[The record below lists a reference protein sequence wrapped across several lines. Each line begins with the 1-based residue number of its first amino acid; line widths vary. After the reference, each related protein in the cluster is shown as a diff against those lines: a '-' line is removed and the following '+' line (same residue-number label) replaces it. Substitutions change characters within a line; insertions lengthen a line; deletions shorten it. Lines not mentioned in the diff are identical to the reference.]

1 MLTSHAKDAG
11 TRRQVQPASGYS
23 KGPRSL
29 RPCSLSRNPH
39 ARDRCAR
46 NNCTPVARMPECTE
60 SSVAAA
66 PTCTATRKSSEN
78 SCRTYVERN
87 ANVNFGAAHRHT
99 YTHAQQYLPRFRVPK
114 VDRCLFSRDDP
125 LVIRDEMLPQ
135 SHGRYWRRVFLH
147 GRCCYLRVLH
157 GDINV
162 IEHRSSAAICCGEYV
177 LVVLCSSNIDRV
189 FLPAR
194 WLAPLSFA
202 SLTVSVCALTRAVCR
217 V

>member
-1 MLTSHAKDAG
+1 MRKMQVHAGKCNLRAATARGLALSVLAPSRATRMRGIDAHEA
-11 TRRQVQPASGYS
+11 TAP
-23 KGPRSL
+23 L
-29 RPCSLSRNPH
+29 L
-39 ARDRCAR
+39 
-46 NNCTPVARMPECTE
+46 PECQNAQRAVSRRHQHAPPLE
-60 SSVAAA
+60 RAA
-66 PTCTATRKSSEN
+66 
-78 SCRTYVERN
+78 RTLVELMWRETQTSTS
-87 ANVNFGAAHRHT
+87 GLHT
-99 YTHAQQYLPRFRVPK
+99 DIHTHAQQYLPRFRVPK

-157 GDINV
+157 GDINI